1 MREQSKFAKWLGTA
15 LLAAFVVAFF
25 FSLWVF
31 SLRHAA
37 ETLGDAMAFF

>member
-15 LLAAFVVAFF
+15 LLAALVVAFF
-25 FSLWVF
+25 FGLWVF

-37 ETLGDAMAFF
+37 ETLGEAMVHF